1 MAMRLPYPLEL
12 EFCEAMSCP
21 VWVLGTKP
29 RLQPPHVT
37 FLEQFVWL
45 LLLLHHRVLWTPCN
59 PGNTCSQI
67 LVCLVFSEGGKTWHM
82 RVLPADCA
90 PGTARYSE
98 FESTLKARRHVASW
112 LECSQSRP
120 LHSGCCHWSSLS
132 SRDTCAAPCFCQ
144 TARSHP
150 SWCLVPRRRATA
162 EKPLYYCLETLVLES
177 GAESERDAWK
187 DIRS

>member
-1 MAMRLPYPLEL
+1 MSHCLLTMLNPQAFHPLKNLCFSCVRMCMAMRLPYPLEL

-45 LLLLHHRVLWTPCN
+45 LLLLYHRVLWTPCN

-112 LECSQSRP
+112 LERSQSRP
-120 LHSGCCHWSSLS
+120 LHSGCCH
-132 SRDTCAAPCFCQ
+132 
-144 TARSHP
+144 
-150 SWCLVPRRRATA
+150 
-162 EKPLYYCLETLVLES
+162 
-177 GAESERDAWK
+177 
-187 DIRS
+187 